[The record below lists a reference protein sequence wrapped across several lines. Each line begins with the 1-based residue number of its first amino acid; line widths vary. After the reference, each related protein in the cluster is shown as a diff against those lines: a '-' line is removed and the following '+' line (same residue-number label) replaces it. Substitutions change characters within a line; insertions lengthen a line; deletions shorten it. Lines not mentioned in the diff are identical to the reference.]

1 MKHLRNIARRN
12 QGFSL
17 VEIAVVLVIIAILA
31 TAIGVPLAS
40 QLDQQRTLDTQKQ
53 LEVAREALYGFAMAN
68 GRLPCPAIGTSAG
81 RESFCLAASGTCVS
95 TTDVQSHGRCAAGAT
110 PPIPP
115 VSGFLPAVTL
125 GLSPVDSSG
134 YFVDAWGLTANRVRY
149 AVSKVTY
156 TESDYTGAPPA
167 GCPATLT
174 HPLTKTDGIKGATMS
189 CLAGTHELVNL
200 LTVKSTTVSDSPHGC
215 TPINFTVKAPFVVFS
230 VGRNAGTTG
239 GTGADEAQNV
249 TPTTITFVS
258 HPPTPS
264 GNCAGEF
271 DDIVTWG
278 SLNTLFSRMVQ
289 AGKLP

>member
-1 MKHLRNIARRN
+1 MNSPNFRIRASL
-12 QGFSL
+12 GFSL
-17 VEIAVVLVIIAILA
+17 IEIAVVLVIIAILV

-53 LEVAREALYGFAMAN
+53 LEVAREAIYGFAIAN
-68 GRLPCPAIGTSAG
+68 GRLPCPATDGVIYGGTSSSGA
-81 RESFCLAASGTCVS
+81 ESFANGGTPSNGNCLVYT
-95 TTDVQSHGRCAAGAT
+95 
-110 PPIPP
+110 
-115 VSGFLPAVTL
+115 GFVPLVTL
-125 GLSPVDSSG
+125 GLTGNDGAGFMADSWNARIQTSNG
-134 YFVDAWGLTANRVRY
+134 VNMSRIRY
-149 AVSKVTY
+149 AVRGLDIAAGT
-156 TESDYTGAPPA
+156 PA
-167 GCPATLT
+167 ACTLT
-174 HPLTKTDGIKGATMS
+174 ITKPLTRTNGIKDATMG
-189 CLAGTHELVNL
+189 CLSDPDAAVNL
-200 LTVKSTTVSDSPHGC
+200 LTVVTTTINTGGC
-215 TPINFTVKAPFVVFS
+215 TPSNLTTKAPFVIFS
-230 VGRNAGTTG
+230 LGKNAATTG

>member
-1 MKHLRNIARRN
+1 
-12 QGFSL
+12 
-17 VEIAVVLVIIAILA
+17 
-31 TAIGVPLAS
+31 
-40 QLDQQRTLDTQKQ
+40 
-53 LEVAREALYGFAMAN
+53 
-68 GRLPCPAIGTSAG
+68 
-81 RESFCLAASGTCVS
+81 
-95 TTDVQSHGRCAAGAT
+95 
-110 PPIPP
+110 
-115 VSGFLPAVTL
+115 
-125 GLSPVDSSG
+125 
-134 YFVDAWGLTANRVRY
+134 
-149 AVSKVTY
+149 
-156 TESDYTGAPPA
+156 
-167 GCPATLT
+167 
-174 HPLTKTDGIKGATMS
+174 LTKTDGIKGATMS